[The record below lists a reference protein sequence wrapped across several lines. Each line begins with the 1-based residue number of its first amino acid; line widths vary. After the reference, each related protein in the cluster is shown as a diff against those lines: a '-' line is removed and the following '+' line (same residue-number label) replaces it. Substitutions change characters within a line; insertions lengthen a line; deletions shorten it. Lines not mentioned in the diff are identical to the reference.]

1 MYIQYMPTP
10 AQKCLSLLF
19 IAVTSDRPLSR
30 GSLIQVHSFLA
41 VSLSILLADLRLAHQ
56 GSVHR
61 LALTARTVVNDLVR
75 KNVAIDAEVLVAE
88 CTLIATA
95 CCGNL
100 VTVFVHLGL
109 FLLGWYF
116 RKR

>member
-1 MYIQYMPTP
+1 M
-10 AQKCLSLLF
+10 
-19 IAVTSDRPLSR
+19 
-30 GSLIQVHSFLA
+30 
-41 VSLSILLADLRLAHQ
+41 
-56 GSVHR
+56 
-61 LALTARTVVNDLVR
+61 ALTTGTVVHDLVR
-75 KNVAIDAEVLVAE
+75 KKVAIYAEVLVAE

-116 RKR
+116 RKRFQACKTLPASPRICPRNSDPIYEWEEMVVRTCKMCREDKG